1 MKNKATGE
9 LKLNDPP
16 VKVELYG
23 QSKEFFFVYYWKGFL
38 SSYKQRGVHLLHTK
52 NKRAHWFLVKCIF
65 VMQGK
70 GSEYFSN

>member
-1 MKNKATGE
+1 MIA
-9 LKLNDPP
+9 LSKLNLPAN
-16 VKVELYG
+16 VIK
-23 QSKEFFFVYYWKGFL
+23 SKEFFFVYYWKGFL